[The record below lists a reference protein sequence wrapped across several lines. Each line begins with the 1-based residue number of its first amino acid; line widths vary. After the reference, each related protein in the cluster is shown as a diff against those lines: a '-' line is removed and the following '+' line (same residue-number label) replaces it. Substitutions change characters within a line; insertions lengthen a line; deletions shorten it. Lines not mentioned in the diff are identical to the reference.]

1 LLIDLVRIAEK
12 KQFCLI
18 WPAIVVQVKLQLLV
32 RFVPKLRCDISDF
45 ETLTRPAFQPVKNN
59 FDCFRLPRRNLILRT

>member
-1 LLIDLVRIAEK
+1 MLFDLVRIAEK

-18 WPAIVVQVKLQLLV
+18 RPAIVVQMKLQFLV

-45 ETLTRPAFQPVKNN
+45 ETLT
-59 FDCFRLPRRNLILRT
+59 